1 MIEQHMNTVEL
12 AERLRRKP
20 ETMRRWARAKKIPYT
35 KDPSG
40 DLLFSPKAIE
50 RWLAL
55 HTVPGR

>member
-1 MIEQHMNTVEL
+1 MIEQHMNTAEI

-20 ETMRRWARAKKIPYT
+20 ETIRRWARAKKIPHT

-50 RWLAL
+50 RWLAAR
-55 HTVPGR
+55 TIPAR